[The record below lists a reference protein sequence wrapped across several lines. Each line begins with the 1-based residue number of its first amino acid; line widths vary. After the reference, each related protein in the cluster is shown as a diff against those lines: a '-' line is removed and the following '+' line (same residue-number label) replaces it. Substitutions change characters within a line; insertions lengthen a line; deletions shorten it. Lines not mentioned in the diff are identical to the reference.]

1 MVATAMREQMQE
13 GSGCGCEKETG
24 TPLWSALPLD
34 CALANLLGALGY
46 CSTGLRK
53 LMLEELG
60 KRSQDLSLGLPT
72 TASEHTVISK

>member
-1 MVATAMREQMQE
+1 MVAMAMREQMQE
-13 GSGCGCEKETG
+13 GSGCDCARA
-24 TPLWSALPLD
+24 ALPLD

-53 LMLEELG
+53 LMWGELG
-60 KRSQDLSLGLPT
+60 TRSQDLSLGLPT